1 MGPTKYMIRVPGEF
15 ISPEGINQAVIS
27 SPNQVPVR
35 VGDIARVVF
44 GYKEITSKSR
54 LDGLESVSLSI
65 VKRSGENLLGIRDE
79 VKSIIKRL
87 EVDYNQDVK
96 FSILSDQGERV
107 QQIVTDLEN
116 NIITG
121 FVLVF
126 LVLLLV
132 MGISNALLV
141 AIAIPLSFLVSMIIL
156 NVMGFT
162 LNIVVLFSLIL
173 SLGLLVDNA
182 IVIVENIY
190 RHRQAGRTRLEA
202 AKLGTKEIAIP
213 VTTST
218 ITTVAAFFPLI
229 FMPGIAGEFIGF
241 LPKTLIV
248 TLSSSLFVALII
260 NTY

>member
-1 MGPTKYMIRVPGEF
+1 MKSNPSFNVLKK
-15 ISPEGINQAVIS
+15 N
-27 SPNQVPVR
+27 
-35 VGDIARVVF
+35 
-44 GYKEITSKSR
+44 YKE
-54 LDGLESVSLSI
+54 
-65 VKRSGENLLGIRDE
+65 
-79 VKSIIKRL
+79 
-87 EVDYNQDVK
+87 DVK

-107 QQIVTDLEN
+107 QQIVKDLEN

-141 AIAIPLSFLVSMIIL
+141 AVAIPLSFLVSMIIL

-190 RHRQAGRTRLEA
+190 RHRQAGRSRIEA
-202 AKLGTKEIAIP
+202 AKLG
-213 VTTST
+213 
-218 ITTVAAFFPLI
+218 
-229 FMPGIAGEFIGF
+229 
-241 LPKTLIV
+241 
-248 TLSSSLFVALII
+248 
-260 NTY
+260 N